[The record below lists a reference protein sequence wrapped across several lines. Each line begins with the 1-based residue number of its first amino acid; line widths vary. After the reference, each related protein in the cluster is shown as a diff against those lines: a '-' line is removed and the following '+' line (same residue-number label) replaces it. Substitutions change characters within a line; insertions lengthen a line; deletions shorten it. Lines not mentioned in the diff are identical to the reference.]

1 MIYKIAE
8 SIIKKLIRQKW
19 DIDKMQFAFMPRCGT
34 TNAIFIS
41 GQLTGKIPSI
51 NEFVLWITSFGKS
64 FWSSC
69 SSRFEESWDSV
80 PRDVAWWAFRKL
92 GLE

>member
-8 SIIKKLIRQKW
+8 SIIKKLIRQQW

-41 GQLTGKIPSI
+41 GQLTGKILSI
-51 NEFVLWITSFGKS
+51 NEFVL
-64 FWSSC
+64 
-69 SSRFEESWDSV
+69 
-80 PRDVAWWAFRKL
+80 
-92 GLE
+92 